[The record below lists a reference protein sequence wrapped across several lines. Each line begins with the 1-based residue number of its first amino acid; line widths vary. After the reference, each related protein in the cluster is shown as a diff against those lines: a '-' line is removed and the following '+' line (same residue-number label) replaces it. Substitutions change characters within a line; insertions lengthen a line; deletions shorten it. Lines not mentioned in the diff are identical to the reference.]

1 VNQVSSTIDEDS
13 EAARPAGR
21 SPLRRRLFRWTAIG
35 LGTCAVLIAL
45 LLIGFQMIVARAP
58 EYRVQL
64 QDWLSE
70 KTQLSIEFNELSA
83 RLRFYGPELAF
94 ADVTVRL
101 PDRTRVLATARG
113 GSVAFDLWNSLRTGR
128 LTTGR
133 FTLDSPQIGL
143 VRTRD
148 GRIQIAGQGALIDET
163 KPFAI
168 ENLPVG
174 KFRVRGALVSFQDQA
189 TGRGPWTLSGVSF
202 TLARTPSLLR
212 LEGTASLPTALGEAV
227 EFSARVAGAL
237 ETPQEVESTFTLNGA
252 ALDLTGW
259 ADVLPD
265 RWPAP
270 ESGRGTLALTAS
282 FVGPELRSITAE
294 AQFKDL
300 TASTPAWT
308 RPLPAAEPL
317 VIGANVH
324 DAEHGQHESSAA
336 PDVVHPVEVELP
348 KAPTTRPDLPAL
360 LSYAR
365 VHLKAHAERG
375 EEGWQLQIGDID
387 LDASEAKHNKAL
399 DWQAHDVQVAWST
412 PQQGAL
418 SLSGKADVIL
428 LQSVAPLLAYL
439 PESGPLAHLRALN
452 LRGTLRNVEFS
463 AQRTGAATPLQY
475 SVSATTDAVGF
486 DPVLKAPGFTGISG
500 VLETNEKEGKFRL
513 DSGPLNLSIP
523 WMFRWPIDTNAV
535 RGVLTW
541 RNDGDAWQIET
552 NDLTFDANDGKGEAR
567 LAIRIPKDGS
577 SPQLDISAQA
587 RDMNAASTPKYLPA
601 NHLGEQALAWL
612 DRAFVSGRVP
622 SGSLE
627 LHGPTRSFP
636 FRKGEGQ
643 FLVEGVVEGL
653 TFDYQEGWTPAT
665 QLAGHVEF
673 RNEGMHASGVTAR
686 VGDLQVTSA
695 SGGFEDFKVGDL
707 KLTADANG
715 DLGAALGFLQTSP
728 IGAALGEQFQA
739 LRGNGSIESRLS
751 LLLPITHVDDR
762 RLSVATKLTDA
773 TVRLADLDAPVTQLN
788 GSLIVRQEL
797 PVEADLKGQ
806 WLGGAVDV
814 LITPDD
820 RTDQN
825 ATLVARGQ
833 ARAAELA
840 AFLPP
845 SIKID
850 GAMDWR
856 MSTRL
861 SSRPDRARQVYAIDS
876 SLQGL
881 GVQLPYPAGKDAN
894 TARPLHVEL
903 EQGDRQ
909 LLARAALGDLRGL
922 LRFQASGGKWV
933 FDRGGVRADGVL
945 AALPVHPGLRLEG
958 SIDHVRLDDWFA
970 LGDATSKS
978 SEPKPASATKVS
990 DILRAANLHVGVLQ
1004 LYGYEWPD
1012 VRGVMQAT
1020 DQGWRVDVTGA
1031 NAEGQ
1036 IFVPEDFTGTQPLV
1050 VDLERLVV
1058 LKSDDERK
1066 GDAGKDDGRG
1076 DPREWPSM
1084 RVHVGDMH
1092 FENHPIGGLD
1102 LLATRVPNG
1111 LRIDSVKIAQDAVQ
1125 AEAHGDWSIG
1135 PAGERSSLVGKIT
1148 STDVRATLRALNYTE
1163 FLDAKRAEV
1172 SAQLAWPGG
1181 FDGNLVKR
1189 ASGTITVSAE
1199 SGQLLMLQPGAGR
1212 VLGLFSVA
1220 ALPRRL
1226 SLDFSDLTEK
1236 GLSFD
1241 TIHGDFELREGNAY
1255 TSNLLLRGPAAE
1267 IGIAGRTG
1275 LGAQDFDQTA
1285 VVTGNLGASIP
1296 VAGALAGGPAVGA
1309 ALLLF
1314 SQVFKEPLKGI
1325 ARGYY
1330 RISGTWDEP
1339 IVERVDAAEAKERG

>member
-13 EAARPAGR
+13 EAAALERR
-21 SPLRRRLFRWTAIG
+21 NSLRRRLFRWTAIG
-35 LGTCAVLIAL
+35 LGTCAALIVLLFVA
-45 LLIGFQMIVARAP
+45 FQVVIARAP

-70 KTQLSIEFNELSA
+70 KTKLSIEFSSLSA

-133 FTLDSPQIGL
+133 FTLDSPQLGL
-143 VRTRD
+143 IRTRD
-148 GRIQIAGQGALIDET
+148 GRLQIAGQGALDET

-168 ENLPVG
+168 EHLPVG
-174 KFRVRGALVSFQDQA
+174 KFRVRDALVSFQDEA

-202 TLARTPSLLR
+202 TLARTPSLLE
-212 LEGTASLPTALGEAV
+212 LKGTGSLPTALGDAV
-227 EFSARVAGAL
+227 EFTARVVGAL
-237 ETPQEVESTFTLNGA
+237 EEPQQVESRFTLEGA
-252 ALDLTGW
+252 ALDLKGW
-259 ADVLPD
+259 ADLLPD

-270 ESGRGTLALTAS
+270 ESGRGSLKLAATFLGPQLRSLTAET
-282 FVGPELRSITAE
+282 ELR
-294 AQFKDL
+294 DL
-300 TASTPAWT
+300 TASTPAWMQ
-308 RPLPAAEPL
+308 PLPAAEPL
-317 VIGANVH
+317 VIGAKVH
-324 DAEHGQHESSAA
+324 SQHPGHEPSATADASSPA
-336 PDVVHPVEVELP
+336 VEEPP
-348 KAPTTRPDLPAL
+348 KAPATRPDEPAL
-360 LSYAR
+360 LSYSR
-365 VHLKAHAERG
+365 VHLSAHAERG
-375 EEGWQLQIGDID
+375 KDGWQLQIGDVD

-399 DWQAHDVQVAWST
+399 DWQAHEVQVAWST
-412 PQQGAL
+412 PQEGAL
-418 SLSGKADVIL
+418 NVSGKADVIS
-428 LQSVAPLLAYL
+428 LQSIAPLLAYL
-439 PESGPLAHLRALN
+439 PESNALAHVRALN
-452 LRGTLRNVEFS
+452 LRGTIRDFAFS
-463 AQRTGAATPLQY
+463 AERPAAEAPLQY
-475 SVSATTDAVGF
+475 SLSAVADDVGF
-486 DPVLKAPGFTGISG
+486 DPVAKTPGFTGISG
-500 VLETNEKEGKFRL
+500 VLKANDKQGEMRL
-513 DSGPLNLSIP
+513 DSGPMHLSIP

-535 RGVLTW
+535 RGLLTW
-541 RNDGDAWQIET
+541 RNDGTAWHIET

-567 LAIRIPKDGS
+567 LAIRLPQDGS
-577 SPQLDISAQA
+577 SPQLDISAKA

-601 NHLGEQALAWL
+601 NQLSHEALAWL

-622 SGSLE
+622 RGSLE
-627 LHGPTRSFP
+627 LHGPTHAFP
-636 FRKGEGQ
+636 FRNGEGQ
-643 FLVEGVVEGL
+643 FLVEGFVEGL
-653 TFDYQEGWTPAT
+653 TFDYQPGWTPAT
-665 QLAGHVEF
+665 QLTGNVEF
-673 RNEGMHASGVTAR
+673 RNEGMHASGITAR
-686 VGDLQVTSA
+686 VGELQVTHA
-695 SGGFEDFKVGDL
+695 SGGFADFKEGDL
-707 KLTADANG
+707 KLSAVANG

-728 IGAALGEQFQA
+728 IGAALGDEFKA
-739 LRGNGSIESRLS
+739 LRGRGAIESTLS
-751 LLLPITHVDDR
+751 LLLPITHVEDR

-773 TVRLADLDAPVTQLN
+773 TVRLVDLDAPVTQLN

-806 WLGGAVDV
+806 FLGGAVDV
-814 LITPDD
+814 VITPDD
-820 RTDQN
+820 RTDEN
-825 ATLVARGQ
+825 ATLVARG
-833 ARAAELA
+833 RANADQLA
-840 AFLPP
+840 AFLP
-845 SIKID
+845 SSVKIN

-861 SSRPDRARQVYAIDS
+861 SSREDRPRQMYAIDS
-876 SLQGL
+876 SMQGL
-881 GVQLPYPAGKDAN
+881 GVQLPYPVGKDADA
-894 TARPLHVEL
+894 ARQLHVEL

-909 LLARAALGDLRGL
+909 VLARASFGNLRGL
-922 LRFQASGGKWV
+922 LRFQSAGGKWA
-933 FDRGGVRADGVL
+933 FDRGSVRADGVL

-958 SIDHVRLDDWFA
+958 SIDRVRLDDWFA
-970 LGDATSKS
+970 LGDSKS
-978 SEPKPASATKVS
+978 APNAPRPANATKVS
-990 DILRAANLHVGVLQ
+990 DVLRAANLHVGVLQ

-1020 DQGWRVDVTGA
+1020 DRGFRVDVTGA

-1058 LKSDDERK
+1058 MKSDDDEERSR
-1066 GDAGKDDGRG
+1066 AARDDGHG
-1076 DPREWPSM
+1076 DPREWPSL

-1092 FENHPIGGLD
+1092 VENHPIGGLD
-1102 LLATRVPNG
+1102 LLTTRVPTG
-1111 LRIDSVKIAQDAVQ
+1111 LRIDSIKIAQDAVQ

-1135 PAGERSSLVGKIT
+1135 PAGERSSLIGKIT
-1148 STDVRATLRALNYTE
+1148 STDVRQTLRALNYTE

-1172 SAQLAWPGG
+1172 SAQLAWAGG
-1181 FDGNLVKR
+1181 FDGNLMKR

-1199 SGQLLMLQPGAGR
+1199 SGQLLMLQPGAGKL
-1212 VLGLFSVA
+1212 LGLFSVA

-1241 TIHGDFELREGNAY
+1241 TIHGDFQLREGNAY

-1296 VAGALAGGPAVGA
+1296 VAGALAAGPAVGA

-1330 RISGTWDEP
+1330 RISGTWDDP